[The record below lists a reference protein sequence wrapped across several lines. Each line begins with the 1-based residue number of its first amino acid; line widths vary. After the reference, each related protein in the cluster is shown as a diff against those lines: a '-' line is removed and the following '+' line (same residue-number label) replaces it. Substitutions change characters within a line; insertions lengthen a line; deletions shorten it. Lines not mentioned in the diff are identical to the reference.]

1 MLLFFSR
8 GNIIYHHFL
17 SGVSAVKKRSF
28 LFNALFM
35 TLTSFLLKT
44 SDIFFGAFTA
54 GKIGAEGIGL
64 YSLTCSVFSFAITL
78 SLSGLNLAV
87 TRIVSEA
94 AAGKKSSQM
103 KRSVLLCALLGLIM
117 SSSAATALFLFAEKL
132 SLVFIK
138 NPAAAPALKF
148 LALSLPFMAL
158 SSCMKGYL
166 VASEKVSFSVVS
178 NIVEQVTSIITITL
192 LLSSAIPKSLEFSCF
207 SLAAGAVSSEIFVFI
222 YLLCVCSL
230 SKKRSISKTSISL
243 SGISSDIK
251 SILSICVPTALSS
264 YLRSAIV
271 TAENL
276 LIPRGLTI
284 FSGNSTLALEQYGTI
299 KGMALPVISFPSAV
313 IVSFGI
319 LLVPEISRSF
329 AKNNLTR
336 VSSVASRSLKYT
348 LSYSCFVMCVFLFFG
363 RSLGTALYSDAAT
376 GFFISTLATAV
387 PLMYL
392 DFVTDSLLKGLGQ
405 QVNSLK
411 YNTIDSI
418 YRTALVFFLI
428 PKFGMPAYIFIIIS
442 GSLLNVF
449 LSMRKLVSL
458 TDMHLSLASDIISPL
473 VFSLLICTAIKL
485 LSRFFLS
492 LLPNLFSAVVPI
504 ALCCLIYAFSVKKLL
519 KI

>member
-1 MLLFFSR
+1 M
-8 GNIIYHHFL
+8 
-17 SGVSAVKKRSF
+17 KKRSF

-44 SDIFFGAFTA
+44 SDIFFGAFSA
-54 GKIGAEGIGL
+54 GKIGAEGVGL

-94 AAGKKSSQM
+94 SSGKKSAEM
-103 KRSVLLCALLGLIM
+103 KRSVFLCALLGLLM
-117 SSSAATALFLFAEKL
+117 SSSSATALFLFAEKL
-132 SLVFIK
+132 SLLFIK

-166 VASEKVSFSVVS
+166 VASEKVAFSVVS
-178 NIVEQVTSIITITL
+178 NIVEQVTSIITVTL
-192 LLSSAIPKSLEFSCF
+192 LLSSTIPKSLEFSCF

-222 YLLCVCSL
+222 YLICVCFL
-230 SKKRSISKTSISL
+230 SKKRALTKAPIKL

-276 LIPRGLTI
+276 LIPRGLTL

-319 LLVPEISRSF
+319 LLVPEIARSF
-329 AKNNLTR
+329 AKNNFTR
-336 VSSVASRSLKYT
+336 VSSVASRSLRYT
-348 LSYSCFVMCVFLFFG
+348 LSYSSFVMCVFLFFG
-363 RSLGTALYSDAAT
+363 RALGNALYSDGTT
-376 GFFISTLATAV
+376 GFFISTLAPAV

-428 PKFGMPAYIFIIIS
+428 PRFGLPAYIFIIIS

-449 LSMRKLVSL
+449 LSMRKLAQL
-458 TDMHLSLASDIISPL
+458 TQMHLSLTSDIISPL
-473 VFSLLICTAIKL
+473 LSSVAICIVIKFF
-485 LSRFFLS
+485 SRFFLS
-492 LLPNLFSAVVPI
+492 LLPELFSAFVPI
-504 ALCCLIYAFSVKKLL
+504 ALCCLIYAACARKLL